1 MNALY
6 LTESIQIDWL
16 QMLDEY
22 QEEKDTSYSYDI
34 KL

>member
-22 QEEKDTSYSYDI
+22 QEEKDKSYSYGI